1 MNEQRSTYVKNESH
15 PQNKRESHSRTKRRE
30 GRLPAAAHR
39 SRQSQK
45 RENVEKE
52 MSAAEAPFNSA
63 IPAIESGQMTDESTT
78 PHEPALHDSEEPPP
92 PQLRRAR
99 TTSDPSKKVK
109 DKNTGIKGRDSSGKK
124 HSAQERSRARH

>member
-1 MNEQRSTYVKNESH
+1 MKNEMH
-15 PQNKRESHSRTKRRE
+15 PLNKRQTHSRAKKQE

-52 MSAAEAPFNSA
+52 MAAAEAPYNSA
-63 IPAIESGQMTDESTT
+63 IPAIESGQMTDES
-78 PHEPALHDSEEPPP
+78 EVAQAPALHDSEEPPP

-99 TTSDPSKKVK
+99 STSDASRKVK
-109 DKNTGIKGRDSSGKK
+109 DKNTGIKGRDASGKK
-124 HSAQERSRARH
+124 HSPQERAKARK

>member
-1 MNEQRSTYVKNESH
+1 VKNESH
-15 PQNKRESHSRTKRRE
+15 PQNRREAHSRSKRRE

-52 MSAAEAPFNSA
+52 MSAAEAPYNSS
-63 IPAIESGQMTDESTT
+63 IPAIESGEMTDESMDSQQ
-78 PHEPALHDSEEPPP
+78 PELHDSEEPPP

-99 TTSDPSKKVK
+99 STSDPSKKVK
-109 DKNTGIKGRDSSGKK
+109 DKNTGIKGRDASGKK
-124 HSAQERSRARH
+124 HSAQERNQSRK

>member
-1 MNEQRSTYVKNESH
+1 MKNEMH
-15 PQNKRESHSRTKRRE
+15 PLSKREGRSRAKRQE
-30 GRLPAAAHR
+30 GRLPASAHR

-52 MSAAEAPFNSA
+52 MAAAETPYNSA
-63 IPAIESGQMTDESTT
+63 IPALESGEMTDEIIPS
-78 PHEPALHDSEEPPP
+78 PSAALHDSEEPPP

-99 TTSDPSKKVK
+99 STRDPSKKVK

-124 HSAQERSRARH
+124 HGPQERAKSRK